1 MPIQPSSNQVQI
13 HPHYA
18 RLSNSLSAPVG
29 YSAPAKTQSDRPNH
43 ESSELANFA
52 DEVLRDP
59 LLMVQ
64 LTERV
69 YELLLNDLHYQ
80 QERSHNYGGYLK

>member
-1 MPIQPSSNQVQI
+1 MPIQPSSDQVQI

-18 RLSNSLSAPVG
+18 RLCNSLGAPVG
-29 YSAPAKTQSDRPNH
+29 YAAPAKVQGDRPTH
-43 ESSELANFA
+43 QTFELAAFA
-52 DEVLRDP
+52 DKVLRDP
-59 LLMVQ
+59 LLMLQ

-69 YELLLNDLHYQ
+69 YDLLLNDLHYQ